1 MKIQLLFVDFRGS
14 SHAILEWFCF
24 LRDDIAPGGVRRILS
39 RVDLHVISCFASFL
53 FPFPVVLL
61 VHALSSFIL
70 WALRTCQ
77 VGHFD
82 SHIFWFLIEFFIE
95 NLVLTGGRYTQNL
108 LLRSESTVPSRPIII
123 NAEST
128 EYTIE
133 INWSLTGSAE
143 RVFIEIFPKE
153 GNCIY
158 GCVVGVKSE
167 YFTLSA
173 LTAGQGQ
180 NFITFLL
187 FT

>member
-82 SHIFWFLIEFFIE
+82 SHIFWFLIEFLIE
-95 NLVLTGGRYTQNL
+95 NLVLTGGRYIL
-108 LLRSESTVPSRPIII
+108 PGP
-123 NAEST
+123 
-128 EYTIE
+128 
-133 INWSLTGSAE
+133 
-143 RVFIEIFPKE
+143 
-153 GNCIY
+153 
-158 GCVVGVKSE
+158 
-167 YFTLSA
+167 
-173 LTAGQGQ
+173 
-180 NFITFLL
+180 
-187 FT
+187 